1 MATPPASAVPPPQ
14 FLSRLTIKGT
24 DTVMVVR
31 TTDIASI
38 ESAGNYVAVHV
49 GKESHILRETLSA
62 LESQLDPARFLRVSR
77 GAIVNLDHVRELQ
90 PLFKGEHTVVLDNGQ
105 KLPMTRGLREVEQ
118 ALKYGGP

>member
-1 MATPPASAVPPPQ
+1 
-14 FLSRLTIKGT
+14 
-24 DTVMVVR
+24 MVVR

-49 GKESHILRETLSA
+49 GKESHILRETLNA
-62 LESQLDPARFLRVSR
+62 LESQLDPAKFLRVSR

-90 PLFKGEHTVVLDNGQ
+90 PLFKGEHTVVLDNGE

>member
-1 MATPPASAVPPPQ
+1 
-14 FLSRLTIKGT
+14 
-24 DTVMVVR
+24 MVVR